1 MALYSWYKNHYTQQ
15 KDHSETDNNSLKN
28 KQITN
33 YNNWPIA
40 QIILKEEQQAV
51 TITKINHDDFFTIK
65 KITWQNLF
73 FENK

>member
-15 KDHSETDNNSLKN
+15 KDHSEIDSNSLKN

-40 QIILKEEQQAV
+40 QITLKEEHQA
-51 TITKINHDDFFTIK
+51 TITKVNHDDFFTIK
-65 KITWQNLF
+65 KIAWQNLF

>member
-1 MALYSWYKNHYTQQ
+1 MALYSWYKNHYAQQ
-15 KDHSETDNNSLKN
+15 KDHSEIESKSPKN

-40 QIILKEEQQAV
+40 QITLKEEQQA
-51 TITKINHDDFFTIK
+51 ITTVKVNQDDFFTVKEIA
-65 KITWQNLF
+65 WQTLF